1 MQHDLGGKALCE
13 GATIYGYVRVS
24 TNRQVQGESLQTQK
38 ERIGAYVAMRW
49 GSNVAID
56 FVIEEGE
63 SAYKKS
69 TLQRDAFKSLIGI
82 VKQGD
87 VIVSTKLDRVFRNTL
102 DALKT
107 AERLRASGVSL
118 HLMDLN
124 GDVTT
129 NGISGLFFTILA
141 ALSQHES
148 SLKSD
153 RIGEVKS
160 SMRARNLFSGG
171 KQEFGFLVKEID
183 GKKVLISDVVQTSI
197 LTRIKVFK
205 TLRDGGEKKYSLD
218 YIDVALQ
225 KEFGGTYTIGRSTL
239 HRLLGNGNN
248 NVESRLKR
256 ILDVN
261 TF

>member
-1 MQHDLGGKALCE
+1 MQHDLGSKALCK
-13 GATIYGYVRVS
+13 GAKIYGYVRVS
-24 TNRQVQGESLQTQK
+24 TDRQVKGESLQTQK

-69 TLQRDAFKSLIGI
+69 TLQRDAFKGLIGI

-107 AERLRASGVSL
+107 AEKLRASGVSL

-148 SLKSD
+148 TLKSV
-153 RIGEVKS
+153 RISEVKS
-160 SMRARNLFSGG
+160 SMKARNLYSGG
-171 KQEFGFLVKEID
+171 KREFGFEVDELN
-183 GKKVLISDVVQTSI
+183 GKKVLVSDVVQTSI
-197 LTRIKVFK
+197 LKRIKELK
-205 TLRDGGEKKYSLD
+205 LLRDSGEKKYS
-218 YIDVALQ
+218 IDFIDDLLKRQ
-225 KEFGGTYTIGRSTL
+225 FFDSYKIGRSTL
-239 HRLLGNGNN
+239 ARLLSDKHN
-248 NVESRLKR
+248 NVDNRLNR
-256 ILDVN
+256 INSLRN
-261 TF
+261 S

>member
-1 MQHDLGGKALCE
+1 MQHDLGSKALCK
-13 GATIYGYVRVS
+13 GAKIYGYVRVS
-24 TNRQVQGESLQTQK
+24 TNRQVKGESLQTQK

-69 TLQRDAFKSLIGI
+69 TLHRDAFKSLIGM

-107 AERLRASGVSL
+107 AEKLRASGVSL

-148 SLKSD
+148 TLKSD
-153 RIGEVKS
+153 RISEVKS
-160 SMRARNLFSGG
+160 SMKARNLYSGG
-171 KQEFGFLVKEID
+171 KREFGFEVDELN
-183 GKKVLISDVVQTSI
+183 GKKNLVVDVVQLSI
-197 LTRIKVFK
+197 LEKIKEFK
-205 TLRDGGEKKYSLD
+205 TLRDSGEKKYSLD
-218 YIDVALQ
+218 YINKALQ
-225 KEFGGTYTIGRSTL
+225 TQFSGTYTIGRSTL

-248 NVESRLKR
+248 NVDSRLKR
-256 ILDVN
+256 TLDMN
-261 TF
+261 IF